1 MIVWEPLKID
11 QKPCPHCGVII
22 KACPEPCG
30 EWDCAYHTHLGKDC
44 ASMHGKLIEKNQP
57 NGKGKTMSLF
67 FTVGMTCPIR
77 EAIET
82 NPDYTGEAIQR
93 KTRHEK
99 NCQKC
104 KADLE
109 KLYQSGF
116 LTRNN

>member
-1 MIVWEPLKID
+1 
-11 QKPCPHCGVII
+11 
-22 KACPEPCG
+22 
-30 EWDCAYHTHLGKDC
+30 
-44 ASMHGKLIEKNQP
+44 
-57 NGKGKTMSLF
+57 MSLF
-67 FTVGMTCPIR
+67 FTAGMNCPIR

-82 NPDYTGEAIQR
+82 NLDYTGEAIQR
-93 KTRHEK
+93 KTRRHEK